1 MEKKGTVVLETKRL
15 ILKRFTLD
23 DAEEVFKNWG
33 SDDEVTRYVRWSTHK
48 TIEDTKQYLECVMEK
63 YKNDEFEWA
72 LSLKDTGELI
82 GAMVAIVNEDDRY
95 ELGYNTARKH
105 WRKGYTTE
113 ALRAVMDYLINEV
126 GIRKFICSHAKLNP
140 ASGAVMQKVGFKYV
154 KDEFV
159 EKYDKSEKFDTKV
172 YYLDIVDKEYY

>member
-1 MEKKGTVVLETKRL
+1 MNSKGTVILETERL
-15 ILKRFTLD
+15 ILRKFKLE
-23 DAEEVFKNWG
+23 DAEEIFKNWG

-48 TIEDTKQYLECVMEK
+48 TIEDTKEYLESVMEK
-63 YKNDEFEWA
+63 YRNNEFEWA

-82 GAMVAIVNEDDRY
+82 GAMGAFISEDDRY
-95 ELGYNTARKH
+95 EIGYNTARIH

-113 ALRAVMDYLINEV
+113 ALRAVMNYLINEV
-126 GIRKFICSHAKLNP
+126 GIKRFRCSHAKLNP

-159 EKYDKSEKFDTKV
+159 EKFDKSENFDTKV
-172 YYLDIVDKEYY
+172 YYLDIVDKE

>member
-1 MEKKGTVVLETKRL
+1 MNNKGTVILETERL
-15 ILKRFTLD
+15 ILRKFKLE

-33 SDDEVTRYVRWSTHK
+33 SDDEVSKYVRWSTHK
-48 TIEDTKQYLECVMEK
+48 TIEDTKEYLESVMDK
-63 YKNDEFEWA
+63 YRNNEFEWA

-82 GAMVAIVNEDDRY
+82 GAMVAFISEDDRY
-95 ELGYNTARKH
+95 EIGYNIARKH

-113 ALRAVMDYLINEV
+113 ALRTVMDYLINEV
-126 GIRKFICSHAKLNP
+126 GIKKFICSHAKLNP

-159 EKYDKSEKFDTKV
+159 EKFDKSEKFDTKV
-172 YYLDIVDKEYY
+172 YYLDIEEEV

>member
-1 MEKKGTVVLETKRL
+1 MNNKGTVILETERL
-15 ILKRFTLD
+15 ILRRFTLD
-23 DAEEVFKNWG
+23 DAEEIFKNWS
-33 SDDEVTRYVRWSTHK
+33 SDDEVSKYVRWSTHK
-48 TIEDTKQYLECVMEK
+48 SVEDTKEYLESVMEK
-63 YKNDEFEWA
+63 YRNNEFEWA

-82 GAMVAIVNEDDRY
+82 GAMVAFVSEDDRY

-113 ALRAVMDYLINEV
+113 ALRAVMNYLINEV
-126 GIRKFICSHAKLNP
+126 GIKRFACSHAKLNP

-159 EKYDKSEKFDTKV
+159 EKFDKSKKFDTKV
-172 YYLDIVDKEYY
+172 YYLDID